1 MSDLLLI
8 KLEIRKPLDRNS
20 WIRELELVSVIYTIS
35 YSLYELA
42 SNQIRE
48 FLSIG
53 KIYCWSIQMLVSFK
67 ITKIRMEFLIVK
79 SLNILVEKTFFLGS
93 VKNLVFRDLYLWS
106 REEFW
111 TLVALTDHNL
121 FERFLIQWKYDIEFD
136 NHFSIS
142 SIYRT
147 YSRCNSR
154 KSIIET

>member
-1 MSDLLLI
+1 M
-8 KLEIRKPLDRNS
+8 
-20 WIRELELVSVIYTIS
+20 SVIYTIS

-53 KIYCWSIQMLVSFK
+53 KIYCLSFQMLVSFR

-93 VKNLVFRDLYLWS
+93 VKNLVFRDLYLLS

-111 TLVALTDHNL
+111 TLVAQIVHN
-121 FERFLIQWKYDIEFD
+121 
-136 NHFSIS
+136 
-142 SIYRT
+142 
-147 YSRCNSR
+147 
-154 KSIIET
+154 